1 MEFEIVWRPAN
12 RIFFVRAM
20 LAAILGGLA
29 CWATAASAGNPAAP
43 AMGQLDQIV
52 VTAKKRPTP
61 VPDEVLTKSV
71 AAALHSD
78 AYFNDEQVTV
88 TIKNGVV
95 TLQGI
100 VFDEWD
106 VRIAIRDAKRIAG
119 VRRVVTDFYIPDGM

>member
-1 MEFEIVWRPAN
+1 MWRPAK
-12 RIFFVRAM
+12 RTSLVRTTLAAM
-20 LAAILGGLA
+20 LAGLA
-29 CWATAASAGNPAAP
+29 CWASAASAGNPAAP

-52 VTAKKRPTP
+52 VTARKRPTP
-61 VPDEVLTKSV
+61 VPDEALTKSV

-78 AYFNDEQVTV
+78 AYFNDEHVTV